1 MRSAVV
7 NDRGSFDIETVPD
20 PTPGPTELVLRVT
33 GCGICGSDLKLLEHP
48 RAGAI
53 MGHEFAGEVVA
64 RGTAIASATAD
75 QWADGARV
83 TALPIIG
90 CGACLACLD
99 GAPAHCTA
107 GADLIGVT
115 GSPGAFAEYVR
126 VSAAETFAIPSQLD
140 SALAPMVEP
149 LAVGLHSVAAAE
161 VKPGDTVA
169 VVGAGP
175 IGLAVTLWLR
185 DRGVGE
191 IVVSDPVAE
200 RRQKAQD
207 VGATATFDPGQQGLA
222 AGVEGALGKPADVVF
237 ECVGRPGV
245 LATCIDAAAVGG
257 RVIVAGGASAPDTF
271 VPALALIKELSL
283 RFAVYYRRS
292 EWAHTIRRLA
302 QGELDPRPLLTN
314 RVALADISTALA
326 DLRAKPAEHTK
337 VIVDPTLG

>member
-64 RGTAIASATAD
+64 RGSAVAD
-75 QWADGARV
+75 HWSDGDRV

-90 CGACLACLD
+90 CGACVACFD
-99 GAPAHCTA
+99 GAPAHCTR

-126 VSAAETFAIPSQLD
+126 VSAAETFAIPSQLE

-161 VKPGDTVA
+161 VQPGDSVA

-191 IVVSDPVAE
+191 IVVSDPVGA
-200 RRQKAQD
+200 RRQKALD
-207 VGATATFDPGQQGLA
+207 VGATAVIDPAEHGLA
-222 AGVEGALGKPADVVF
+222 AGVENTLAKPAAVVF

-245 LATCIDAAAVGG
+245 LAACIDAAAVGG

-314 RVALADISTALA
+314 RVALADIALALA
-326 DLRAKPAEHTK
+326 DLRSRPAEHTK